1 MKSKHLYSLHC
12 FLSFLFLFIINI
24 SLSQLHAQEVTERK
38 ETSEKILPC
47 GVICGSIHE
56 DNGHEDEYFR
66 GISEQQNIKAL
77 KTKGKRF
84 IPAKVDYP
92 ITKKLLE
99 PIQNIY
105 VYRLALCVS
114 APMLSQEFNNDKA
127 EAERWLDKTVEDLN
141 VIYMRYVGIKFVR
154 VKRDEL
160 LLTAPTSLTYH
171 TINGTKIIDKLIGND
186 SYDVGMLLHNSP
198 IAGVAGL
205 ANLGGVR
212 NNHTKGDSHAMS
224 IFTTIAHEIGH
235 LFGAWHTH
243 NGDYAYNAEPGM
255 GQSIMSY
262 GSPRTF
268 FSLFSVKQMRTL
280 LSQQSYYK
288 NSQRR
293 AEDLIRKNSEG
304 DNWPHIEP
312 IDAVTPVIDTLQLKR
327 EYVITKGTFFQL
339 NVPLQNS
346 NAADFLYTA
355 QPYDVTRPGT
365 VGNGMQPL
373 YIPNTQPIKMFQP
386 YYDELQAKQTE
397 RSEVP
402 PVEHSDQFNYGVYT
416 YILAAS
422 HQASYDTYQTR
433 IRIVEGAEFKIT
445 SLLSSEYRCGRQ
457 LTLNWNPCTEIYGQ
471 NSRVRILMSDDF
483 GQTFKYVLADNL
495 PNNGSWSGTWPY
507 LNINMIR
514 NYRDYTKAIRG
525 GLIKIEVKGE
535 AAYDIS
541 HVYPL
546 SKQGSEVIYS
556 GGFTL
561 INRSNAYFKE
571 TPPSYQTFATMEQVP
586 AMKPLMAYNSNS
598 PTQTIPVEGSEVING
613 NKITRTWKATVA
625 GSEIKHQ
632 QTIEIKAIPSQDL
645 LSRLALIAHTA
656 HLLYKNIGTL
666 GYPKSS
672 LQETTI
678 FMQNYEKVYDERQ
691 EIRADAQIEDAKA
704 LEKSMQTLSK
714 INDADIVQPEAGKV
728 YTIHN
733 YQWLFGRPRLW
744 YIKNDG
750 YTETLTN
757 DATAATQ
764 WVCEK
769 NGSKFR
775 FKHAEKS
782 ISLANLTGS
791 TEWLNLERGYCWGT
805 FAFSNDFS
813 RSVEVTQEGNM
824 EQQVRHDNVNIA
836 DYHVNNNGNT
846 ISTDFKFIL
855 MGTTTGINV
864 IEKEKEEQTIYD
876 LQGRRLTHITK
887 PGIYIVNGNKVIAKP

>member
-1 MKSKHLYSLHC
+1 MKTDTLSYLQR
-12 FLSFLFLFIINI
+12 FLLCSFLFI
-24 SLSQLHAQEVTERK
+24 SVFSQSPLHAQEAAKGE
-38 ETSEKILPC
+38 ETAEKILPC
-47 GVICGSIHE
+47 GVICGNIHE
-56 DNGHEDEYFR
+56 C
-66 GISEQQNIKAL
+66 SENEPEHCEGNSAATKSQSKKARN
-77 KTKGKRF
+77 KRF
-84 IPAKVDYP
+84 VPAKVDEP
-92 ITKKLLE
+92 ITNKLLE
-99 PIQNIY
+99 PIKNVY

-114 APMLSQEFNNDKA
+114 APMFSQDFHNDKA

-141 VIYMRYVGIKFVR
+141 VIYMRHVGIKFVR

-171 TINGTKIIDKLIGND
+171 TNNGTKIIDKLIGND

-212 NNHTKGDSHAMS
+212 NNHTKGDSHAMN

-235 LFGAWHTH
+235 LFNAWHTH

-293 AEDLIRKNSEG
+293 EEDLVRKNSVR
-304 DNWPHIEP
+304 DNRPYIEP
-312 IDAVTPVIDTLQLKR
+312 IDAVAPVIDTVQLKR
-327 EYVITKGTFFQL
+327 EYVVTKGTFFQL
-339 NVPLQNS
+339 NVPLQNPD
-346 NAADFLYTA
+346 AADFLYTA

-373 YIPNTQPIKMFQP
+373 YIPDTQPVKMFQP
-386 YYDELQAKQTE
+386 YYDEAQVRQAE

-402 PVEHSDQFNYGVYT
+402 PVEHSDQFNYGIYT

-433 IRIVEGAEFKIT
+433 IRIVEGPEFKIT
-445 SLLSSEYRCGRQ
+445 SSLSSEYRCGRQ
-457 LTLNWNPCTEIYGQ
+457 LTVNWNPCTEIYGQ
-471 NSRVRILMSDDF
+471 NSRVRILMSDNF

-507 LNINMIR
+507 ININMID
-514 NYRDYTKAIRG
+514 NYRDYTKSIRG

-535 AAYDIS
+535 AAYAIS
-541 HVYPL
+541 HIYPL
-546 SKQGSEVIYS
+546 SRQGNEVIYS

-561 INRSNAYFKE
+561 ANRNKSYFQE
-571 TPPSYQTFATMEQVP
+571 IPPMYQTFATKEQVP

-598 PTQTIPVEGSEVING
+598 PTQTIPVNGSEVING
-613 NKITRTWKATVA
+613 NKIIRTWKATVA
-625 GSEIKHQ
+625 GSEISHQ
-632 QTIEIKAIPSQDL
+632 QTIEIKAVPSQDL

-672 LQETTI
+672 LQATTI
-678 FMQNYEKVYDERQ
+678 FLQNYEKVYDEKQ
-691 EIRADAQIEDAKA
+691 EIRADAQMEDAAA

-714 INDADIVQPEAGKV
+714 INDADIVLPEAGKV

-775 FKHAEKS
+775 FRQAEKS
-782 ISLANLTGS
+782 ISLANLTTN

-805 FAFSNDFS
+805 FAFSNDFK

-824 EQQVRHDNVNIA
+824 MQQVRRDDVSIT
-836 DYHVNNNGNT
+836 DYHTNNNGNT
-846 ISTDFKFIL
+846 ISTDFKFIQ
-855 MGTTTGINV
+855 MGTATGINV
-864 IEKEKEEQTIYD
+864 IEKERGEQTIYD
-876 LQGRRLTHITK
+876 LQGRRLSRIVQ
-887 PGIYIVNGNKVIAKP
+887 PGIYIVNGKKVTIK

>member
-1 MKSKHLYSLHC
+1 MKTDTLSYLQRFSLC
-12 FLSFLFLFIINI
+12 SFLFI
-24 SLSQLHAQEVTERK
+24 SVFSQSPLHAQEAAKEK
-38 ETSEKILPC
+38 ETAEKILPC
-47 GVICGSIHE
+47 GVICGNIHE
-56 DNGHEDEYFR
+56 C
-66 GISEQQNIKAL
+66 SENEPEHCEGNSAATKSQSKKARN
-77 KTKGKRF
+77 KRF
-84 IPAKVDYP
+84 VPAKVDEP
-92 ITKKLLE
+92 ITNKLLE
-99 PIQNIY
+99 PIKNVY

-114 APMLSQEFNNDKA
+114 APMFSQDFHNDKA

-141 VIYMRYVGIKFVR
+141 VIYMRHVGIKFVR

-171 TINGTKIIDKLIGND
+171 TNNGTKIIDKLIGND

-212 NNHTKGDSHAMS
+212 NNHTKGDSHAMN

-235 LFGAWHTH
+235 LFNAWHTH

-293 AEDLIRKNSEG
+293 TEDLVKKNSVG
-304 DNWPHIEP
+304 DNRPYIEP
-312 IDAVTPVIDTLQLKR
+312 IDAVAPVIDTLQLKR
-327 EYVITKGTFFQL
+327 EYVVTKGTFFQL
-339 NVPLQNS
+339 NVPLQNPD
-346 NAADFLYTA
+346 AADFLYTA

-373 YIPNTQPIKMFQP
+373 YIPDTQSVKMFQP
-386 YYDELQAKQTE
+386 YYDEAQARQAE

-402 PVEHSDQFNYGVYT
+402 PVEHSDQFNYGIYT

-433 IRIVEGAEFKIT
+433 IRIVEGPEFKIT
-445 SLLSSEYRCGRQ
+445 SSLSSEYRCGRQ
-457 LTLNWNPCTEIYGQ
+457 LTVNWNPCTEVYGQ
-471 NSRVRILMSDDF
+471 NSRVRILMSDNF

-507 LNINMIR
+507 ININMID
-514 NYRDYTKAIRG
+514 NYRDYTKSIRG

-535 AAYDIS
+535 AAYAIS
-541 HVYPL
+541 HIYPL
-546 SKQGSEVIYS
+546 SRQGSEVIYS

-561 INRSNAYFKE
+561 VNRNKSYFQE
-571 TPPSYQTFATMEQVP
+571 IPPMYQTFATKEQVP

-598 PTQTIPVEGSEVING
+598 PTQTIPVNGSEVING
-613 NKITRTWKATVA
+613 NKIIRTWKATVA
-625 GSEIKHQ
+625 GSEISYQ
-632 QTIEIKAIPSQDL
+632 QTIEIKAVPSQDL

-672 LQETTI
+672 LQATTI
-678 FMQNYEKVYDERQ
+678 FLQNYEKVYDEKQ
-691 EIRADAQIEDAKA
+691 EIRADAQMEDAAA

-714 INDADIVQPEAGKV
+714 INDADIVLPEAGKI

-775 FKHAEKS
+775 FRQAEKS
-782 ISLANLTGS
+782 ISLANLTTN

-805 FAFSNDFS
+805 FAFSNDFK
-813 RSVEVTQEGNM
+813 RSVEVTQEGSM
-824 EQQVRHDNVNIA
+824 MQQVRRDDVSIT
-836 DYHVNNNGNT
+836 DYHTNNNGNT
-846 ISTDFKFIL
+846 ISTDFKFIQT
-855 MGTTTGINV
+855 GTATGINV
-864 IEKEKEEQTIYD
+864 IEKERGEHTIYD
-876 LQGRRLTHITK
+876 LQGRRLSRIVQ
-887 PGIYIVNGNKVIAKP
+887 PGIYIVNGKKVTIK

>member
-1 MKSKHLYSLHC
+1 MKTDTLSYLQR
-12 FLSFLFLFIINI
+12 FLLCSFLFI
-24 SLSQLHAQEVTERK
+24 SGFSQSPLHAQEATKGE
-38 ETSEKILPC
+38 ETAEKILPC
-47 GVICGSIHE
+47 GVICGNIHE
-56 DNGHEDEYFR
+56 CSENEHEHCE
-66 GISEQQNIKAL
+66 GNSAATKSQSKKARN
-77 KTKGKRF
+77 KRF
-84 IPAKVDYP
+84 VPAKVDEP
-92 ITKKLLE
+92 ITNKLLE
-99 PIQNIY
+99 PIKNVY

-114 APMLSQEFNNDKA
+114 APMFSQDFHNDKA

-141 VIYMRYVGIKFVR
+141 VIYMRHVGIKFVR

-171 TINGTKIIDKLIGND
+171 TNNGTKIIDKLIGND

-212 NNHTKGDSHAMS
+212 NNHTKGDSHAMN

-235 LFGAWHTH
+235 LFNAWHTH

-293 AEDLIRKNSEG
+293 AEDLVRKNSVG
-304 DNWPHIEP
+304 DNRPYIEP
-312 IDAVTPVIDTLQLKR
+312 IDAVAPVIDTVQLKR
-327 EYVITKGTFFQL
+327 EYVVTKGTFFQL
-339 NVPLQNS
+339 NVPLQNPD
-346 NAADFLYTA
+346 AADFLYTA
-355 QPYDVTRPGT
+355 QPYDVTKPGT

-373 YIPNTQPIKMFQP
+373 YIPDTQPVKMFQP
-386 YYDELQAKQTE
+386 YYDEAQARQAE

-402 PVEHSDQFNYGVYT
+402 PVEHSDQFNYGIYT

-433 IRIVEGAEFKIT
+433 IRIVEGPEFKIT
-445 SLLSSEYRCGRQ
+445 SSLSSEYRCGRQ
-457 LTLNWNPCTEIYGQ
+457 LTVNWNPCTEVYGQ
-471 NSRVRILMSDDF
+471 NSRVRILMSDNF

-507 LNINMIR
+507 ININMID
-514 NYRDYTKAIRG
+514 NYRDYTKSIRG

-535 AAYDIS
+535 AAYAIS
-541 HVYPL
+541 HIYPL
-546 SKQGSEVIYS
+546 SRQGSEVIYS

-561 INRSNAYFKE
+561 ANRNKSYFQE
-571 TPPSYQTFATMEQVP
+571 IPPMYQTFATKEQVP

-598 PTQTIPVEGSEVING
+598 PTQTIPVNGSEVING
-613 NKITRTWKATVA
+613 NKIIRTWKATVA
-625 GSEIKHQ
+625 GSEISHQ
-632 QTIEIKAIPSQDL
+632 QTIEIKVVPSQDL

-672 LQETTI
+672 LQATTI
-678 FMQNYEKVYDERQ
+678 FLQNYEKVYDEKQ
-691 EIRADAQIEDAKA
+691 EIRADAQMEDAAA

-714 INDADIVQPEAGKV
+714 INDADIVLPEAGKV

-757 DATAATQ
+757 DATTATQ

-775 FKHAEKS
+775 FRQAEKS
-782 ISLANLTGS
+782 ISLANLTTN

-805 FAFSNDFS
+805 FAFSNDFK

-824 EQQVRHDNVNIA
+824 MQQVRRDDVSIT
-836 DYHVNNNGNT
+836 DYHTNNNGNT
-846 ISTDFKFIL
+846 ISTDFKFIQT
-855 MGTTTGINV
+855 GTVTGINV
-864 IEKEKEEQTIYD
+864 IEKERGEQTIYD
-876 LQGRRLTHITK
+876 LQGRRLSRIVQ
-887 PGIYIVNGNKVIAKP
+887 PGIYIVNGKKVTIK